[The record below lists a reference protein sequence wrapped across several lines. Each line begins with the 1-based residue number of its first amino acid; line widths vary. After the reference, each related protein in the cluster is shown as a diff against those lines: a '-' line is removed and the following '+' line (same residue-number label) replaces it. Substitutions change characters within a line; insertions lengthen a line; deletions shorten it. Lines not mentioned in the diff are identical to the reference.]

1 METLA
6 EADKLG
12 VACVRGQK
20 RLGFC
25 FVESGGG
32 FEFQK
37 VQKNG

>member
-12 VACVRGQK
+12 VGCVRGK
-20 RLGFC
+20 KGLGFC

-32 FEFQK
+32 CECQK
-37 VQKNG
+37 VQQLD